1 MKASSFNIV
10 LNNFQKIIFIKNKL
24 SYFHMQQEEK
34 RLRLNCETNP
44 DTDLLVIYIGD
55 NPSNKSTCLCIEC
68 VPSGNIKHKDFLNSL
83 K

>member
-1 MKASSFNIV
+1 
-10 LNNFQKIIFIKNKL
+10 
-24 SYFHMQQEEK
+24 MQQEEK

-68 VPSGNIKHKDFLNSL
+68 VPSGNIKNKDFLNSL